1 MARHISILCSI
12 AELVWQDPN
21 RLEATVTQP
30 GWVDSEP
37 DLDQS
42 LWICHSWLYPLCWG
56 FLGSQK
62 LWCVTLLFWW
72 NPEGSGGTGWTTG
85 HGVKAGAT
93 WTAYNSGWLNDVFLE
108 PILTHFKKLL
118 KMMRYIALLDWYST
132 FRLRGGGLIKPKPR
146 SLAKVDLNLSSHRK
160 LPYT

>member
-1 MARHISILCSI
+1 MARHISILYSI

-21 RLEATVTQP
+21 RLKAMVTNLAE
-30 GWVDSEP
+30 SIRYLILTSLYEFAI
-37 DLDQS
+37 LDY
-42 LWICHSWLYPLCWG
+42 ILYAKV
-56 FLGSQK
+56 LGSQK
-62 LWCVTLLFWW
+62 LWCVTLLYWW
-72 NPEGSGGTGWTTG
+72 NPEGSGGTGWTAG
-85 HGVKAGAT
+85 HSVKAGVTWAT
-93 WTAYNSGWLNDVFLE
+93 CDSGWLNAVFLE